1 MGRQCW
7 LKLQNENIACI
18 FFKMICKYWNY
29 LMLLFIL
36 SVKYGNGMPQSS
48 ISRPNV
54 VNGIDASE
62 PIPWQVSIRRNS
74 EHICGGTI
82 LNENTV
88 LSAAHCFFGFDYD
101 NKILTTGKDNA
112 LQNNFTI
119 LAGIINREDS
129 VSGQE
134 IEVDGYI
141 WPPMDYN
148 PYSFTNDIII
158 LKLKGNLV
166 FSQKKVYA
174 VSLPLEKT
182 WGKYDSFEDCMI
194 SGWGRTTRH
203 KSSQIPKILQW
214 ANVPTIANCNSVSN
228 YTNLIESQICALN
241 NGKTDACTGDSGGP
255 LVCKSGFSGY
265 VMTGVVSYGPRIC
278 GTPDYP
284 GIYTRVGYFL
294 DWIKDNMEKPVT
306 VDCDWTSWS
315 DWSSCSQTCGAGV
328 RERSRQVK
336 TTAQNDGSP
345 INLRFGSPCSGSARQ
360 TESCNIQECPVDCL
374 WSDWTKSGGC
384 TKTCGGGFQYFE
396 RTMLVKSQNGGKSC
410 TGSSLKRENC
420 NDHNCPDTTTTTTT
434 TTTVPKIDC
443 QWSGWSKS
451 GECTKSCGGGTQYF
465 QRTISVQS
473 KNGGKSCTGNPI
485 KQEKCNDFDCPV
497 DCRWNNWSDWTSCSK
512 TCGQGSKNRRRE
524 VQTRARNGGSLCQG
538 LSMQTQSCNVRDC
551 PSPVNCQWSSWSET
565 GPCSKSCGGGVQYFE
580 RTINVESQNGGQSCT
595 GSRTKREYCNT
606 RDCPCVSCNICGS
619 PCRRDN
625 QKEERLWNAAKDG
638 DLATVKELT
647 KTTFVDTTEG
657 SSSGTWTPLIVA
669 AANGHKDIVQILL
682 DNGANIDYQDNLGR
696 TALML
701 AAGNGHKDIVQILLD
716 NGANINQQNNYGET
730 ALTRAALNGKK
741 DVVQFLL
748 DRGANTRLKTK
759 YGDTACTWNRNV
771 GNIIPSCN

>member
-1 MGRQCW
+1 MG
-7 LKLQNENIACI
+7 I
-18 FFKMICKYWNY
+18 FFKMICKYWNF

-48 ISRPNV
+48 ISRPNI

-182 WGKYDSFEDCMI
+182 WGKYDSLEDCMI
-194 SGWGRTTRH
+194 SGWGRITRH
-203 KSSQIPKILQW
+203 KRSRLPKILQW

-278 GTPDYP
+278 GTPNYP

-315 DWSSCSQTCGAGV
+315 DWSSCSKTCGAGV
-328 RERSRQVK
+328 REKSRQVK
-336 TTAQNDGSP
+336 TTAQNGGSP
-345 INLRFGSPCSGSARQ
+345 INLRFGSP
-360 TESCNIQECPVDCL
+360 
-374 WSDWTKSGGC
+374 
-384 TKTCGGGFQYFE
+384 
-396 RTMLVKSQNGGKSC
+396 C

-420 NDHNCPDTTTTTTT
+420 NDHNCPDTTTTTTS
-434 TTTVPKIDC
+434 TTTVPKI
-443 QWSGWSKS
+443 
-451 GECTKSCGGGTQYF
+451 
-465 QRTISVQS
+465 
-473 KNGGKSCTGNPI
+473 
-485 KQEKCNDFDCPV
+485 
-497 DCRWNNWSDWTSCSK
+497 
-512 TCGQGSKNRRRE
+512 
-524 VQTRARNGGSLCQG
+524 
-538 LSMQTQSCNVRDC
+538 
-551 PSPVNCQWSSWSET
+551 NCQWSSWSET

-606 RDCPCVSCNICGS
+606 QNCPCYCNIDNRCS
-619 PCRRDN
+619 CCRDS
-625 QKEERLWNAAKDG
+625 QKEERLWNAANEG
-638 DLATVKELT
+638 DLATVRELI
-647 KTTFVDTTEG
+647 KTTFVDTLEG
-657 SSSGTWTPLIVA
+657 SLFGTWTPLIEA

-682 DNGANIDYQDNLGR
+682 DNGANIDY
-696 TALML
+696 
-701 AAGNGHKDIVQILLD
+701 
-716 NGANINQQNNYGET
+716 QNNYGET

>member
-1 MGRQCW
+1 MGRQCR

-18 FFKMICKYWNY
+18 FFKMICKYWNF

-182 WGKYDSFEDCMI
+182 WGKYDSLEDCMI
-194 SGWGRTTRH
+194 SGWGCTTRH

-214 ANVPTIANCNSVSN
+214 ASVPTIANCNSVSN
-228 YTNLIESQICALN
+228 YTNLIESQICAGDLN

-328 RERSRQVK
+328 REKSRQVK
-336 TTAQNDGSP
+336 TTAQNGGSP
-345 INLRFGSPCSGSARQ
+345 IDLRFGSPCSGSARQ
-360 TESCNIQECPVDCL
+360 TESCNIQEC
-374 WSDWTKSGGC
+374 
-384 TKTCGGGFQYFE
+384 
-396 RTMLVKSQNGGKSC
+396 
-410 TGSSLKRENC
+410 
-420 NDHNCPDTTTTTTT
+420 
-434 TTTVPKIDC
+434 
-443 QWSGWSKS
+443 
-451 GECTKSCGGGTQYF
+451 
-465 QRTISVQS
+465 
-473 KNGGKSCTGNPI
+473 
-485 KQEKCNDFDCPV
+485 
-497 DCRWNNWSDWTSCSK
+497 
-512 TCGQGSKNRRRE
+512 
-524 VQTRARNGGSLCQG
+524 
-538 LSMQTQSCNVRDC
+538 
-551 PSPVNCQWSSWSET
+551 PVNCQWSSWSET

-580 RTINVESQNGGQSCT
+580 RVINVESQNGGQSCT

-606 RDCPCVSCNICGS
+606 QNCPCYCNIDNRCS
-619 PCRRDN
+619 CRRDR
-625 QKEERLWNAAKDG
+625 QKEKRLYDAAKHG
-638 DLATVKELT
+638 HLATVKELI
-647 KTTFVDTTEG
+647 KTTYVDPTPEYG
-657 SSSGTWTPLIVA
+657 IEYGYTPLIWA
-669 AANGHKDIVQILL
+669 AENGHKDIVQILL
-682 DNGANIDYQDNLGR
+682 ENGANIDHQEKIVGW
-696 TALML
+696 TALIL
-701 AAGNGHKDIVQILLD
+701 AAVSF
-716 NGANINQQNNYGET
+716 E
-730 ALTRAALNGKK
+730 K
-741 DVVQFLL
+741 DVVQLLL
-748 DRGANTRLKTK
+748 DRKANTKLKIND
-759 YGDTACTWNRNV
+759 GDTACTWNDRV
-771 GNIIPSCN
+771 DNIIPSCN

>member
-134 IEVDGYI
+134 IEVDSYI

-278 GTPDYP
+278 GTPNYP

-294 DWIKDNMEKPVT
+294 HWIKDNMEKPVT

-315 DWSSCSQTCGAGV
+315 DWSSCSKTCGAGV

-443 QWSGWSKS
+443 QWS
-451 GECTKSCGGGTQYF
+451 
-465 QRTISVQS
+465 
-473 KNGGKSCTGNPI
+473 
-485 KQEKCNDFDCPV
+485 
-497 DCRWNNWSDWTSCSK
+497 
-512 TCGQGSKNRRRE
+512 
-524 VQTRARNGGSLCQG
+524 
-538 LSMQTQSCNVRDC
+538 
-551 PSPVNCQWSSWSET
+551 SWSET

-580 RTINVESQNGGQSCT
+580 RVINVESQNGGQSCT

-606 RDCPCVSCNICGS
+606 QNCPCYCNIDNRCS
-619 PCRRDN
+619 CRRDS
-625 QKEERLWNAAKDG
+625 QKEERLWNAANEG
-638 DLATVKELT
+638 DLATVRELI
-647 KTTFVDTTEG
+647 KTTFVDTLEG
-657 SSSGTWTPLIVA
+657 SLFGTWTPLIEA